1 MEAHIGIKSENIEEV
16 VNALIGILADEF
28 ILYVQ
33 TRKAH
38 WNVESPH
45 FFYLHKL
52 FEEQYSKIGEVID
65 DVAERIRSIGHYAP
79 ATLREYLQLTHL
91 TERSNQPN
99 DHKGFLGDLLTS
111 HESII
116 MNLRK
121 HIDSVDQKF
130 NDAGTS
136 DFITG
141 VMMMHEKMVWIL
153 LSHLTD

>member
-1 MEAHIGIKSENIEEV
+1 MEPHIGMKSENTEEV
-16 VNALIGILADEF
+16 AKTLIGILADEF

-52 FEEQYSKIGEVID
+52 FEEQYRRIEETID

-91 TERSNQPN
+91 TERTDQVN
-99 DHKGFLGDLLTS
+99 DNKGFLRDLLTS

-116 MNLRK
+116 TNLRK
-121 HIDSVDQKF
+121 HIGRVDQKLH
-130 NDAGTS
+130 DAGTS

-141 VMMMHEKMVWIL
+141 IMMAHEKMAWIL
-153 LSHLTD
+153 RSHLTD